1 MYKREHHKRIQALL
15 ASLNTDFL
23 KANQCYFGGG
33 TAIVLALD
41 EYRESVD
48 IDFLCASQDGYREL
62 RNTID
67 NGSLGAIFARPVE
80 LARDVRADRYGI
92 RTFLRVDDVP
102 VKFEIVSEGR
112 IQIDG
117 AVDPV
122 TGVPTLARAD
132 MYAEKLLANA
142 DRYRDKAVASRD
154 IIDLAMMVGHWG
166 QVPEEAWEK
175 VRKAYGTSAERAYQG
190 AIEMVSDRAYLS
202 QCLAKMHM
210 APALADQIPAVLRG
224 EASLAPAAR
233 QDAGRTPAT
242 VAAAARGVRD
252 VYARA
257 LSTPPAAEPADDERL
272 PDSGPR
278 PPRS

>member
-15 ASLNTDFL
+15 ASLNADFL
-23 KANQCYFGGG
+23 KQNQCYFGGG

-92 RTFLRVDDVP
+92 RTFLRVDSVP

-117 AVDPV
+117 AVDPA
-122 TGVPTLARAD
+122 TGVPTLARND

-142 DRYRDKAVASRD
+142 DRYRDKAIASRD

-166 QVPEEAWEK
+166 PVPEAAWEK
-175 VRKAYGTSAERAYQG
+175 VRKAYGASAERAYQG
-190 AIEMVSDRAYLS
+190 AIEMVSDQAYLS

-210 APALADQIPAVLRG
+210 APALAEQIPAVLRG
-224 EASLAPAAR
+224 EASFAPAAR
-233 QDAGRTPAT
+233 QEPGRAPTNL
-242 VAAAARGVRD
+242 AAAARGVRD

-257 LSTPPAAEPADDERL
+257 LSTPPPAEPGDEERQTE
-272 PDSGPR
+272 GGQAPR
-278 PPRS
+278 GR

>member
-23 KANQCYFGGG
+23 KQNQCFFGGG

-80 LARDVRADRYGI
+80 LAREVRADRYGI

-117 AVDPV
+117 AVDPA

-154 IIDLAMMVGHWG
+154 IIDLAM
-166 QVPEEAWEK
+166 
-175 VRKAYGTSAERAYQG
+175 RSGT
-190 AIEMVSDRAYLS
+190 
-202 QCLAKMHM
+202 
-210 APALADQIPAVLRG
+210 
-224 EASLAPAAR
+224 
-233 QDAGRTPAT
+233 
-242 VAAAARGVRD
+242 GVRCRRGPGRRC
-252 VYARA
+252 ARLMERRPSA
-257 LSTPPAAEPADDERL
+257 LTRAPSKWSAIART
-272 PDSGPR
+272 
-278 PPRS
+278 

>member
-1 MYKREHHKRIQALL
+1 MFERDHHNRIQTLL
-15 ASLNTDFL
+15 SALNTDFL
-23 KANQCYFGGG
+23 ARSQCFFGGG

-62 RNTID
+62 RNTIND
-67 NGSLGAIFARPVE
+67 SSLGSIFSAPVE

-92 RTFLRVDDVP
+92 RTFLRVDGVP

-112 IQIDG
+112 IQIG
-117 AVDPV
+117 GQLDPK
-122 TGVPTLARAD
+122 TGVPTLSRVD

-166 QVPEEAWEK
+166 EVPGAAWDK
-175 VRKAYGTSAERAYQG
+175 VRQAYGSSADRAYKG
-190 AIEMVSDRAYLS
+190 AIEMVSDRGYLA

-210 APALADQIPAVLRG
+210 APELVDKIPAVLRG
-224 EASLAPAAR
+224 EETFSPA
-233 QDAGRTPAT
+233 DVELPSAGL
-242 VAAAARGVRD
+242 AAAARGVRA
-252 VYARA
+252 VYSRV
-257 LSTPPAAEPADDERL
+257 LSAPAPAAPGDSDDEQDR
-272 PDSGPR
+272 SHAIGPR
-278 PPRS
+278 G